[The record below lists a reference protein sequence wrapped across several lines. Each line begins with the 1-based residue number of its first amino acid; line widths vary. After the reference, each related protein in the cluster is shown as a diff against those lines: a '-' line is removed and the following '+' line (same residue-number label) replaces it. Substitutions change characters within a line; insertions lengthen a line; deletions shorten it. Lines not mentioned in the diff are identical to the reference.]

1 MGSWIRKAWDL
12 IQSRRGK
19 TKQEAKYEN
28 WISLLHRNRMDND
41 KTKHTHCTQTQ

>member
-1 MGSWIRKAWDL
+1 MDL

-19 TKQEAKYEN
+19 KKQEAKYEN
-28 WISLLHRNRMDND
+28 GLVFSRETKSATT